1 MDDAGST
8 AILSIG
14 KKKKKMNLN
23 INLTSFTK
31 INSDQT
37 TDLHVKHATLKL
49 LENSIQENLQDSGLG
64 KDFPDYYPKHRL

>member
-14 KKKKKMNLN
+14 KKKKKKMNLN

-31 INSDQT
+31 INSD
-37 TDLHVKHATLKL
+37 
-49 LENSIQENLQDSGLG
+49 
-64 KDFPDYYPKHRL
+64 